1 MILTR
6 LSLPRFVLGT
16 IGLGLGVLALGCGR
30 PATEEEC
37 LEILRK
43 SAELEL
49 LARLDND
56 RAAVDKELEAIENA
70 MRPAMMERCVGKRIS
85 EGALKCV
92 RSATTADEIISVC
105 LR

>member
-1 MILTR
+1 MN
-6 LSLPRFVLGT
+6 LSRFSPPCFVLRT
-16 IGLGLGVLALGCGR
+16 IGLSLGVLALGCGR
-30 PATEEEC
+30 PATEEDC
-37 LEILRK
+37 REILRK

-49 LARLDND
+49 VARLDND

-85 EGALKCV
+85 DGALKCV
-92 RSATTADEIISVC
+92 RSAKTADEIISVC

>member
-1 MILTR
+1 MLTR
-6 LSLPRFVLGT
+6 FSPPRFVLRA
-16 IGLGLGVLALGCGR
+16 IGFGLGVLALGCGR

-37 LEILRK
+37 REILRK

-49 LARLDND
+49 VARLDND
-56 RAAVDKELEAIENA
+56 RAAVDKELEAIESA

-85 EGALKCV
+85 EGALECV
-92 RSATTADEIISVC
+92 RSAKTADEIISVC